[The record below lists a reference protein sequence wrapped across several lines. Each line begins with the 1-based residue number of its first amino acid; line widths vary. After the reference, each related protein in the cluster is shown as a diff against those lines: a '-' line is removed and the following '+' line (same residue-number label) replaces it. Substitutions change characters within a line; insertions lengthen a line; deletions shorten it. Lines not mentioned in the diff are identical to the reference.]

1 MKRKV
6 IIIGYGFSVRLCLAR
21 ILGELG
27 YEVSLII
34 LERVKSK
41 PIDCYSKY
49 VKNYYYIQGD
59 DEEVLMKVL
68 LEKCRDDRQKV
79 ILIPINDFSAS
90 VLDKNLNQLE
100 QHFVFQNIRH
110 QQGAVVQW
118 MNKEKQKHLARQI
131 GMDVANSVNIEIANG
146 SYSVPADISYP
157 CFTKTREFIV
167 GYKFT
172 LHRCDNERELRAVL
186 DDLAGRFDNLTLMIE
201 DYKDIDKEYSVV
213 GYSDGK
219 NVVIPAVIEILT
231 MAKGSNR
238 GIALRGKIMP
248 CTGFENLILSF
259 QQIVREVGFAG
270 MFDID
275 FYLCEGKMYFG
286 ELNLRI
292 GGSGFAIIYQ
302 GVNLPE
308 MHVRSL
314 LGESIE
320 GMKKEITDTFTY
332 SNERIA
338 IENWFEGHLSNREY
352 FSLVNSADVNAIR
365 RKNDNY
371 PELIFWL
378 KSLKKVF
385 IHKKRSL

>member
-6 IIIGYGFSVRLCLAR
+6 VIIGYGFSVRLCLAR
-21 ILGELG
+21 ILGESG

-49 VKNYYYIQGD
+49 VKHYYYIQGD
-59 DEEVLMKVL
+59 DEDVLMKVL
-68 LEKCRDDRQKV
+68 LEKCRDDHQKV
-79 ILIPINDFSAS
+79 ILIPINDFSAT

-248 CTGFENLILSF
+248 CAGFENLILSF

>member
-6 IIIGYGFSVRLCLAR
+6 VIIGYGFSVRLCLAR

-59 DEEVLMKVL
+59 DEDVLMKVL
-68 LEKCRDDRQKV
+68 LERCRDDRQKV

-172 LHRCDNERELRAVL
+172 LHRCDTERELRAVL

-352 FSLVNSADVNAIR
+352 FSLVNSGDINAIR